1 VNLLSKMYGGGL
13 RPSDPRRYLMEAIVG
28 AMQADGVVTKEEL
41 EVLETSVA
49 ELEMFSSLSDLA
61 VRTLIDVGN
70 EAIAFAGGSIRRIPY
85 MAKGLPS
92 RAHRMAAYGVAC
104 EIALADGESPPEVLY
119 LRHLKQHF
127 LLGDE
132 ESKAIYEAAKK
143 RRAMGEVE
151 LRTLKMQDLMPL
163 NLDCMALMASA
174 DGTVTDSERRALT
187 GVVRNIGDM
196 AVLGEEE
203 MQKAVDDAFRRV
215 EGKDADREIGK
226 IAGQMST
233 SDRYWAAVY
242 MCIIALAEGQRD
254 WRRVWL
260 LGSAQEAFKLSDR
273 QMDQAMNSAKL
284 FPIPG
289 R

>member
-1 VNLLSKMYGGGL
+1 
-13 RPSDPRRYLMEAIVG
+13 MEAIVG

-41 EVLETSVA
+41 EVLESSVS
-49 ELEMFSSLSDLA
+49 ELEMFSSLPPDA
-61 VRTLIDVGN
+61 VKALIDIGN
-70 EAIAFAGGSIRRIPY
+70 EAIAFAGSSIRRIPY

-92 RAHRMAAYGVAC
+92 RSHRLAAYAVAC

-132 ESKAIYEAAKK
+132 EAKAIYEAAKK
-143 RRAMGEVE
+143 KRAMNEVE

-163 NLDCMALMASA
+163 NLECMALMAGA
-174 DGTVTDSERRALT
+174 DGTVTESERRALV

-196 AVLGEEE
+196 AVLGEDEL
-203 MQKAVDDAFRRV
+203 QAAVDGAFKRV
-215 EGKDADREIGK
+215 EGKDADREISK
-226 IAGQMST
+226 IAQQMSS

-242 MCIIALAEGQRD
+242 MCIIALADGNRD
-254 WRRVWL
+254 WRHVWL
-260 LGSAQEAFKLSDR
+260 LGSAQEAFKLTER

-284 FPIPG
+284 FPIPA